1 MRTRRPKPPGPPKP
15 PPSRAT
21 LLKSIRDLSRLLP
34 DEQQRINHIIQLSIH
49 PDHTTAIASVAC
61 LEDALKTAIRL
72 HLRPNLSP
80 DDDKRL
86 FEYSWNGM
94 LSTLDSRIKMSY
106 ALGMLESDERDDLDA
121 IRSIR
126 NAFAHSGSIIDFST
140 GDIPKL
146 VSSLHV
152 LNRSFVPDHV
162 QSSDT
167 KAKFIFAISMYYVRL
182 LTWRPSAQDRN
193 QHWVANKATEQPSS

>member
-34 DEQQRINHIIQLSIH
+34 DEQERINHILQLSVH
-49 PDHTTAIASVAC
+49 PDHTAAIAAVAC
-61 LEDALKTAIRL
+61 LEGALKTAIKL
-72 HLRPNLSP
+72 HLRPDLSP

-86 FEYSWNGM
+86 FEYSSNGM

-106 ALGMLESDERDDLDA
+106 ALGMLQSDERDDLDA

-140 GDIPKL
+140 GDMPKL
-146 VSSLHV
+146 VSSLYIF
-152 LNRSFVPDHV
+152 NRSFVPDSIK
-162 QSSDT
+162 SSVT
-167 KAKFIFAISMYYVRL
+167 KAKFIFAISVYYVRIII
-182 LTWRPSAQDRN
+182 WRPNPQNPN
-193 QHWVANKATEQPSS
+193 QHWVDDRATEQPSS